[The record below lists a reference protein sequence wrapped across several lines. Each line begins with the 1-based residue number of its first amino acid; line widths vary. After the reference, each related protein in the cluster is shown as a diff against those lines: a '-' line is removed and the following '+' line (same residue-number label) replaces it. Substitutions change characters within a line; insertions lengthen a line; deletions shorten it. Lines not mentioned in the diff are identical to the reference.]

1 MHQAQTYAL
10 TMAPYAANKEEKKK
24 KKINLKEYLSCS
36 WVEDRWLIICQMKSL
51 LD

>member
-24 KKINLKEYLSCS
+24 KKIIWKNIFPV
-36 WVEDRWLIICQMKSL
+36 VE
-51 LD
+51 